1 MARKALDGVRPLN
14 PYRCR
19 HTCISHMIALG
30 VDPITI
36 ISITGHVDMD
46 MINEVY
52 GHPMEYARQSAIE
65 RMDDAFSNRQ
75 EDKSGRVLQFVKS
88 S

>member
-1 MARKALDGVRPLN
+1 
-14 PYRCR
+14 
-19 HTCISHMIALG
+19 MIALG

-75 EDKSGRVLQFVKS
+75 EDKSGRVHQFVKS